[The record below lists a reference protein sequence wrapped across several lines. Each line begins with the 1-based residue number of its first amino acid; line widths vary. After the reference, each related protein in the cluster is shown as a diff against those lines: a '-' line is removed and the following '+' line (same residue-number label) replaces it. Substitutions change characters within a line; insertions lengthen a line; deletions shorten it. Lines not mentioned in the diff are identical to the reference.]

1 MNNTKNAVVVIVIS
15 VLLSVTISY
24 LIAPTKQGEQGLQGA
39 SGIQGPQGEQGIQG
53 PQGSPGLV
61 GPQGERGPEGTLLPL
76 RVSHNWEEIWHLQN
90 RHIVGMNVTEVT
102 VKITSDIW
110 SVEYAT
116 EKITDDG
123 WFLVEVKKTNQPHY
137 ISLGSSDKMGGNYV
151 VFFGHGTYN
160 LRLFMQDLRSV
171 EVWVWQLEEM

>member
-1 MNNTKNAVVVIVIS
+1 MNDTKNAVVVLVIS

-39 SGIQGPQGEQGIQG
+39 TGIQGPQGEQGIRG
-53 PQGSPGLV
+53 PPGPV

-76 RVSHNWEEIWHLQN
+76 RVSHNWEEIWHLQKQ
-90 RHIVGMNVTEVT
+90 HIVGMNVTEVT

-110 SVEYAT
+110 SVEYVS
-116 EKITDDG
+116 ERIIDDG
-123 WFLVEVKKTNQPHY
+123 WFLVEVKKTNQPHH
-137 ISLGSSDKMGGNYV
+137 ISLGSSDKIGGNYV
-151 VFFGHGTYN
+151 VFFGQGTYN
-160 LRLFMQDLRSV
+160 LRLFMQDLRNL